1 MNVTCWLNSSECI
14 AKLYRSLVKRNA
26 LGLSQYNFSKGSLK
40 MENSKN
46 QLPQTQP
53 SLTEKPDF
61 GQFIRFICEAAINSR
76 LWGNVLKELCLYLN
90 GSTVALAEYNFDS
103 KEGKILH
110 SVGYDPQHLRSY
122 AEMYAPL
129 NAWLVAREWYT
140 SGQVGLGEEILPSAK
155 LVKTKFYNEWLK
167 PMDLFHRVYAVVSQ
181 QHQRVCYLEVVRSK
195 SKGPFNNEA
204 QLFLKNLVPYFE
216 IATKCNHHIWELI
229 VTSNAL
235 DQLPILVMVVDKHAH
250 PLIMSRKAH
259 EVLREED
266 GLYLN
271 HEEKVC
277 LSESNKESKFNALI
291 RDSAVT
297 SAGKERHKGGIMM
310 IGRYNNRPPI
320 WVVVSPLNRRLRRVI
335 GQEEDVAL
343 VFVYALE
350 EYIGRVQ
357 QIMLKTFYGLTPAEQ
372 RVAQAILEGHKLDEA
387 ANKLAISR
395 NTART
400 HMKRIYAKTN
410 TARQTDLIRL
420 LLTGPGAYQL
430 ENGELPMMV

>member
-1 MNVTCWLNSSECI
+1 
-14 AKLYRSLVKRNA
+14 
-26 LGLSQYNFSKGSLK
+26 

-46 QLPQTQP
+46 QLLQTQL
-53 SLTEKPDF
+53 SLTGKQDF
-61 GQFIRFICEAAINSR
+61 EQFIRFICEAAINSR
-76 LWGNVLKELCLYLN
+76 RWENVLEELCLHLN
-90 GSTVALAEYNFDS
+90 GSAVALAEYNFDS

-122 AEMYAPL
+122 TRMYAPL
-129 NAWLVAREWYT
+129 NAWLQAREWYT
-140 SGQVGLGEEILPSAK
+140 SGQVGVGEEILSSDK

-181 QHQRVCYLEVVRSK
+181 QHQQVCYLEVVRSK
-195 SKGPFNNEA
+195 SKGPFKNEA
-204 QLFLKNLVPYFE
+204 QLLLKKLLPYFE
-216 IATKCNHHIWELI
+216 LATKCNHHIWESI

-259 EVLREED
+259 EILCEED
-266 GLYLN
+266 GLYLS
-271 HEEKVC
+271 HEAKVC
-277 LSESNKESKFNALI
+277 VSGVTRASKFNALV

-297 SAGKERHKGGIMM
+297 SAGKGRHKGGIM
-310 IGRYNNRPPI
+310 IIRRYDNRPPI

-350 EYIGRVQ
+350 ECIGMAQ
-357 QIMLKTFYGLTPAEQ
+357 KIMLKTFYGLTPAEQ
-372 RVAQAILEGHKLDEA
+372 RVAQAILEGYRLDEA

-400 HMKRIYAKTN
+400 HMKRIFAKTN

-420 LLTGPGAYQL
+420 LLAGPGAHQL
-430 ENGELPMMV
+430 ENGGLAMID

>member
-1 MNVTCWLNSSECI
+1 
-14 AKLYRSLVKRNA
+14 
-26 LGLSQYNFSKGSLK
+26 

-46 QLPQTQP
+46 QLSQTQS
-53 SLTEKPDF
+53 SLTEKQDL
-61 GQFIRFICEAAINSR
+61 GQFIRLICEATINSR
-76 LWGNVLKELCLYLN
+76 LWENVLNELRLYLN
-90 GSTVALAEYNFDS
+90 GSAVALAEYNFDS

-129 NAWLVAREWYT
+129 NAWLQASEWYT
-140 SGQVGLGEEILPSAK
+140 SGQVGVGEEILPSDE
-155 LVKTKFYNEWLK
+155 LVKTKFYNEWLQ

-181 QHQRVCYLEVVRSK
+181 QHQRACYLEVVRSK
-195 SKGPFNNEA
+195 SKGSFNHEA
-204 QLFLKNLVPYFE
+204 QLFLKNLLPYFE
-216 IATKCNHHIWELI
+216 IATKCNHLIWELI

-250 PLIMSRKAH
+250 PLIMSRKVH

-277 LSESNKESKFNALI
+277 VSESKKAFKFNSLV

-297 SAGKERHKGGIMM
+297 SAGKGRHKGGIMM
-310 IGRYNNRPPI
+310 IRRHNNRPPI
-320 WVVVSPLNRRLRRVI
+320 WVVVSPLNRRLRSVI

-343 VFVYALE
+343 VFLYALE
-350 EYIGRVQ
+350 KYIGRAQ
-357 QIMLKTFYGLTPAEQ
+357 KIMMTTFYGLTPAEQ

-387 ANKLAISR
+387 ATQQPPAKAGGLVL
-395 NTART
+395 RT
-400 HMKRIYAKTN
+400 VSP
-410 TARQTDLIRL
+410 D
-420 LLTGPGAYQL
+420 TG
-430 ENGELPMMV
+430 